1 MKRLTLILGALLF
14 PLWAWHLAFGVGFFK
29 IGE

>member
-1 MKRLTLILGALLF
+1 MKRLTLILGVLFF
-14 PLWAWHLAFGVGFFK
+14 PLWAWHLVVAAFFK